1 MSKRTIQVGR
11 QIKTALT
18 ELIANLREPRIGEL
32 VLTEVVLSPDLLY
45 AKVYYDSNEP
55 EEDLDETQDGLEHA
69 VPHLRRSLARK
80 LNLRNT
86 PELTFHFDGD
96 LRRGERVRELIDDL
110 SDGEDGETDYR

>member
-55 EEDLDETQDGLEHA
+55 E
-69 VPHLRRSLARK
+69 
-80 LNLRNT
+80 
-86 PELTFHFDGD
+86 
-96 LRRGERVRELIDDL
+96 
-110 SDGEDGETDYR
+110 